1 MNLKYFSHLKNDF
14 PSGLVVFLVALP
26 LCLGIALASGAP
38 LFSGLIS
45 GIIGGLIIGA
55 LSGSHVSVSGPAAGL
70 TVIVLDALDILGS
83 FEAFLVAV
91 LLAGVIQFLLGVAQ
105 AGIISHYFPS
115 SVIKGMLAAIG
126 LILIMKQIPHA
137 VGWDADYEGDLSF
150 FQPDGENTFSELFR
164 SFEFMEPGAVIIS
177 IVCLGIL
184 LLWELPFMKRQNI
197 FKIIPGALIAVIAGI
212 LINQFYQSA
221 YPEWF
226 LVESHMVSIP
236 VPSNASDFIGQFTLP
251 DFGILTNINVYISAF
266 TIAIVASLETL
277 LCIEATD
284 KLDPYKRITSTN
296 RELRAQGIGNVVA
309 GLIGGL
315 PMTSVIV
322 RSSANIDAGSRTKM
336 SAIVH
341 GMLLLLSIIFIPNL
355 LNLIPLSALA
365 AILLVVGYKLA
376 KVPLFKQ
383 MYRLGPTQFIPFIVT
398 IVAIL
403 FTDLLQGILI
413 GMGVAIFYILRN
425 VYRSPYHFESEDHD
439 DKRQRIK
446 IKLAE
451 EVTFINKGS
460 MLLTLR
466 QLPENS
472 IVTIDGSKS
481 KNIDYDVIE
490 IIENFKETARHKN
503 IDLILKSID
512 SNGSEI

>member
-1 MNLKYFSHLKNDF
+1 MKFDQLSHLKNDL
-14 PSGLVVFLVALP
+14 PAGLVVFLVALP

-45 GIIGGLIIGA
+45 GIIGGLVIGA

-70 TVIVLDALDILGS
+70 TVIVLDAIDMLGS
-83 FEAFLVAV
+83 FEAFLTAV
-91 LLAGVIQFLLGVAQ
+91 LLAGIIQFILGIVK

-150 FQPDGENTFSELFR
+150 FQPDGENTFSEIIR
-164 SFEFMEPGAVIIS
+164 AFEFMQPGAAII
-177 IVCLGIL
+177 CLICLIILLVWEMPAIKQKTIFKLIPGGLVAVVAGIL
-184 LLWELPFMKRQNI
+184 LNQLFVNI
-197 FKIIPGALIAVIAGI
+197 R
-212 LINQFYQSA
+212 
-221 YPEWF
+221 PEWNLSGDH
-226 LVESHMVSIP
+226 LVMIP
-236 VPSNASDFIGQFTLP
+236 EAEDTAAFIRQFTLP
-251 DFGILTNINVYISAF
+251 DPGILTNINVYISAF

-296 RELRAQGIGNVVA
+296 RELRAQGIGNILA

-322 RSSANIDAGSRTKM
+322 RSSANIDAGARTKM
-336 SAIVH
+336 SAIIH
-341 GMLLLLSIIFIPNL
+341 GLLLLLSIILIPHL

-376 KVPLFKQ
+376 KVPLFKK
-383 MYRLGPTQFIPFIVT
+383 MYRLGMNQFIPFIVT
-398 IVAIL
+398 VLAIL

-425 VYRSPYHFESEDHD
+425 VYRSPYHFEHTDHD
-439 DKRQRIK
+439 KERQRIN

-460 MLLTLR
+460 VLLTLS

-472 IVTIDGSKS
+472 IVTIDGSRS
-481 KNIDYDVIE
+481 RNIDYDVLE
-490 IIENFKETARHKN
+490 VIENFRETARHKN
-503 IDLILKSID
+503 IELRLKSIKEHY
-512 SNGSEI
+512 GS